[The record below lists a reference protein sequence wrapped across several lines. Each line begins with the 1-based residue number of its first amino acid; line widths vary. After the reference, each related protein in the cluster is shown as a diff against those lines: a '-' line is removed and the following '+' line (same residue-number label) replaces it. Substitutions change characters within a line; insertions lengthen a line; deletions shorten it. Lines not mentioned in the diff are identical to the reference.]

1 MDITKVNA
9 FGHNYVTTDL
19 LAFGDYD
26 NSSDIERAN
35 ALFAL
40 RTAANAWNGEILY
53 TNEHTIEESLDDPSL
68 VLRTGCDPK
77 TKDWRKHVEWPYST
91 PPKAIHHLTAPG
103 SFEQVYVRED
113 IAQAIGL
120 LDALQEYP
128 LLDDD
133 TNSEVEAII
142 QDASWASYIYQELQP
157 HLPNHIDEQHAKA
170 AFWEALK
177 LIGHYG
183 HIENTTWTGFDIQ
196 TLLPNILKKLK
207 EAEAGTQHAQHAKE
221 DTKADTRH

>member
-1 MDITKVNA
+1 MNITRITA
-9 FGHNYVTTDL
+9 FRHAYVTTDL

-40 RTAANAWNGEILY
+40 RTAANAWHGEILY
-53 TNEHTIEESLDDPSL
+53 TAEHTIEASDSFNGKI
-68 VLRTGCDPK
+68 LRTGVSP
-77 TKDWRKHVEWPYST
+77 TKDDFNNLVEANTAPN
-91 PPKAIHHLTAPG
+91 AIHYITQHG
-103 SFEQVYVRED
+103 EQVYIRED
-113 IAQAIGL
+113 IASSSGL

-142 QDASWASYIYQELQP
+142 QDASWSSYIYDELQP
-157 HLPNHIDEQHAKA
+157 NIPEDTKEAHAKA

-177 LIGHYG
+177 STGHYG
-183 HIENTTWTGFDIQ
+183 HIENTTWTGFNIKD
-196 TLLPNILKKLK
+196 LLPAILKKLK
-207 EAEAGTQHAQHAKE
+207 EADEHKNNKE
-221 DTKADTRH
+221 KATSADTRH